1 MKKKVLFIYFPI
13 ILGFLIYILFRSKSL
28 FYFQIFKLLNLDIYI
43 IEIRKFV
50 FLYRKLI
57 PNWFIYSLPDGL
69 WIFSFGSA
77 LLFNFKN
84 FNKKLIIFCIV
95 FLVTIIFEYVQFYYG
110 GHGSLFGTFDMA
122 DLVCFFGAF
131 FLCIILNSILYLK
144 NKSKIPED
152 ITSDNGDS
160 FFQIFKSQIII
171 LIIYFILSILPTLI
185 KVKK

>member
-13 ILGFLIYILFRSKSL
+13 ILGVLIYIFFRSKSL

-43 IEIRKFV
+43 IEARKIV

-57 PNWFIYSLPDGL
+57 PNWVIYSLPDGL

-84 FNKKLIIFCIV
+84 FNKKLILFCIA
-95 FLVTIIFEYVQFYYG
+95 FITTILFEYIQFYFG
-110 GHGSLFGTFDMA
+110 GHGSLFGTFDIA
-122 DLVCFFGAF
+122 DLVCFFSAF
-131 FLCIILNSILYLK
+131 FLCIIFNSILYFK
-144 NKSKIPED
+144 NKHIESTKIA
-152 ITSDNGDS
+152 SNNSDS
-160 FFQIFKSQIII
+160 FLEIFKSQISI
-171 LIIYFILSILPTLI
+171 LIIYFILSILPTLF